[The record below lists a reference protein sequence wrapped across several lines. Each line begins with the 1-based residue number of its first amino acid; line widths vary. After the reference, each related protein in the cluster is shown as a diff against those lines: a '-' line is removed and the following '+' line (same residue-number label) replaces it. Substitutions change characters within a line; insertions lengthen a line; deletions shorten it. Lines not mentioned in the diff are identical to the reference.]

1 MAFIEIFL
9 IALGMA
15 ADAFAVSVSAGSTGT
30 MQNSRSM
37 FRLSFHFGLFQFLMP
52 VLGWY
57 AGMRLEQY
65 VQAYDHWI
73 ASGLLLWVAFNMI
86 KSVGKQDINPFLQD
100 PSRGLMLVT
109 LSFATSLDALAI
121 GLSLAFL
128 QISIWYPA
136 VIIGVVTGVT
146 SFIGIVIGKKFSKI
160 IGRRAAVIGGILL
173 ILIGFRILLTHLFSL

>member
-1 MAFIEIFL
+1 MSFIEIFL

-52 VLGWY
+52 VFGWY

-73 ASGLLLWVAFNMI
+73 AAALLLWVAFNMI
-86 KSVGKQDINPFLQD
+86 KSAGKQDINAFLQD

-109 LSFATSLDALAI
+109 LSFVTSLDALAI
-121 GLSLAFL
+121 GLSLALL

-146 SFIGIVIGKKFSKI
+146 SFIGIVIGKKFSKM

-173 ILIGFRILLTHLFSL
+173 IIIAFRILLTHLFLL